1 MPYHHSKIRG
11 TILQDNE
18 YLPMIR
24 APSSLAKTRQRG
36 GGNDKG
42 ETFGLQITIHRLG
55 DILFKCSL
63 IFNTEHEKNQ
73 IPPPPLKWHGSFE
86 LLNILQMTSTKM
98 PSPVY

>member
-1 MPYHHSKIRG
+1 MPYHHSTIGG

-42 ETFGLQITIHRLG
+42 ETFGLQNTIRLG
-55 DILFKCSL
+55 DILSKC
-63 IFNTEHEKNQ
+63 IE
-73 IPPPPLKWHGSFE
+73 WHGSFE
-86 LLNILQMTSTKM
+86 LLNILPMTSTKM

>member
-1 MPYHHSKIRG
+1 MPYHHSAIGG

-42 ETFGLQITIHRLG
+42 ETFGLQNTIRLG
-55 DILFKCSL
+55 DKLSKAKCFF
-63 IFNTEHEKNQ
+63 IFSTEHEK
-73 IPPPPLKWHGSFE
+73 
-86 LLNILQMTSTKM
+86 
-98 PSPVY
+98 PS